1 MGFVFVDK
9 LVKQMSTGS
18 SPKSAPLT
26 WVDVLSLPLPAN
38 KDRGHTKTDKE
49 EEQNRWDKSV
59 TFPPLRTQLLFV
71 L

>member
-1 MGFVFVDK
+1 MMGFVFIDK

-38 KDRGHTKTDKE
+38 EDGGRTQTDRE
-49 EEQNRWDKSV
+49 EERH
-59 TFPPLRTQLLFV
+59 R
-71 L
+71 